1 MANDAQ
7 PLADRQLEMFDHVA
21 QEWTREFPLP
31 VAEPPSLFH
40 YTNAAGLV
48 GIVEDQSLWASAIG
62 HSNDL
67 REIKCAYDIAIPQ
80 IAELS
85 QSRDFYHPGQQRILG
100 SLTDFIG
107 NAEHPPQDGY
117 SVSFCAAND
126 LLSQWRA
133 YGEQGGFSI
142 EMTPLTEMNAIL
154 RAPVAIFSSEAGGRV
169 LVRAVDYD
177 PESQTRAFRSK
188 LERILQL
195 ARRLSGENENR
206 EVTVL
211 ILTLAA
217 MWLIEWIYTVKDPA
231 FREEREW
238 RLICLPEI
246 RWDFRGESLYAHPE
260 AVKIR
265 IRNSGIV
272 PYVKLRRERGLLPI
286 TSVTCGPAQ
295 HPALN
300 KKAVEL
306 LLKSKGYNCEV
317 RNSQVPLRTY
327 R

>member
-1 MANDAQ
+1 LANDAQ
-7 PLADRQLEMFDHVA
+7 PLADRQLEMLDHVA

-31 VAEPPSLFH
+31 EAEPPPLFH

-67 REIKCAYDIAIPQ
+67 REIKCAYDIAMPQ
-80 IAELS
+80 MAELS
-85 QSRDFYHPGQQRILG
+85 QSQDFNHPGQRRILS

-169 LVRAVDYD
+169 LIRAVDYD
-177 PESQTRAFRSK
+177 PESQRRTFRSK

-217 MWLIEWIYTVKDPA
+217 MWLVEWIYSVKDPA
-231 FREEREW
+231 FREETEW

-246 RWDFRGESLYAHPE
+246 RWNLVGKSTYAHPE
-260 AVKIR
+260 SVQTRVRA
-265 IRNSGIV
+265 S
-272 PYVKLRRERGLLPI
+272 GLLPYI
-286 TSVTCGPAQ
+286 KLKRNNALLPIKSVMCGPAQ
-295 HPALN
+295 HPGLN

-306 LLKSKGYNCEV
+306 LLKSNGYVCEV